1 MLEALPEKGGRRGW
15 ERWRRGRGGEGEKW
29 KGKWKETGGEG
40 EEEGEGDGEKG
51 EETLILNIRMQWILT
66 SPLAYQIELR

>member
-40 EEEGEGDGEKG
+40 EEEGGRRRGEGGGNFNTEYQDAMD
-51 EETLILNIRMQWILT
+51 TYLT
-66 SPLAYQIELR
+66 SCLSD